1 MRQRSIAMI
10 DQIHVHEVGAPDP
23 ELPNS
28 PIVEETDEDFDAA
41 GQVLREDAVC
51 YFNGR
56 RYPDGQY
63 VRRGAELLQCK
74 RGTWVQQGPGDPAN
88 PRNGIERTPRRANPM
103 RCL

>member
-1 MRQRSIAMI
+1 MI

-63 VRRGAELLQCK
+63 VRSGAELLQCM

-88 PRNGIERTPRRANPM
+88 P
-103 RCL
+103 